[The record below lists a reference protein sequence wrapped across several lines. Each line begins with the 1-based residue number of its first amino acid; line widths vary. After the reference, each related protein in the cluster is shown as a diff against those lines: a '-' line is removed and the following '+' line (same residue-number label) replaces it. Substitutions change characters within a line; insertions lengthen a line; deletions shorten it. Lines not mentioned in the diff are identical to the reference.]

1 MDHNP
6 LVTNPAELALP
17 FVEAIDT
24 RSGLSIGKEEEELLV
39 KLDHL
44 TEVANM
50 HAVYFTQAGRAL
62 SIPVSFE
69 SDQPTSYTSFNSLT
83 FEGRLVTYSVVKIG
97 RLIGST
103 SIRALCLSFDEVT
116 LLPFFDTLPEDR
128 LLHVPAL
135 AIDSMSRTA
144 A

>member
-1 MDHNP
+1 MSYNP
-6 LVTNPAELALP
+6 LATNPAELALP

-24 RSGLSIGKEEEELLV
+24 RSELSIGKEEERILV
-39 KLDHL
+39 ELDHL
-44 TEVANM
+44 TDAAHM
-50 HAVYFTQAGRAL
+50 HGVYFTQAGRAL
-62 SIPVSFE
+62 SIPVTFE
-69 SDQPTSYTSFNSLT
+69 SDKPTGYTSFNSLT

-97 RLIGST
+97 RLIGAT
-103 SIRALCLSFDEVT
+103 SIRALCLSFDEVM